1 MIIDATGPRVSSRKE
16 IELTD
21 VIGVKEIRDASFP
34 YRGSP
39 ALCVIRPEPEVKGL
53 GWVFKEEALSGC
65 RMVVCVDDDI
75 DIHDGRQIL
84 WAMATRF
91 QPAEDSV
98 IKDNRLVI
106 DARRG
111 DSWTALRVTLPFERV
126 TYVHA
131 HQYLT

>member
-1 MIIDATGPRVSSRKE
+1 MIIDATGPRVSSGKE
-16 IELTD
+16 IVLTD
-21 VIGVKEIRDASFP
+21 VIGIKEIKDASFLHG
-34 YRGSP
+34 GSP
-39 ALCVIRPEPEVKGL
+39 ALCLIRPEQGVKDL
-53 GWVFKEEALSGC
+53 SWVFEEKTLSGC

-98 IKDNRLVI
+98 IKDNRLLI

-111 DSWTALRVTLPFERV
+111 DAWTALRATLPFERV
-126 TYVHA
+126 T
-131 HQYLT
+131 